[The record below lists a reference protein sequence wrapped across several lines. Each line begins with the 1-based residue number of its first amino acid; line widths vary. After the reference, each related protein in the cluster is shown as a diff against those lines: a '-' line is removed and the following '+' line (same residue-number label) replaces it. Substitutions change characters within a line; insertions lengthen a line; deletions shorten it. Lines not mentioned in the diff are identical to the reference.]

1 MSFRIDL
8 EGIGD
13 SVVRGTGQENQSYP
27 ISAASD
33 ASAAIQFLSGT
44 YGCKQFVLLGLCSGA
59 HTAFHAGIDITKFN
73 IRELIL
79 INPLT
84 FHWVAGLS
92 NKAARQYFE
101 VAHYKKLFTDRRAW
115 LKLLGGGVNVLNLV
129 KIVKWYIVN
138 FVRSRFQSICEFLN
152 VSITLI
158 SRDIGQILSLDRTIT
173 LVIAEGDPGYDILLA
188 VARRITTKEL
198 KTGRMRMVNIPN
210 ADHTFSQFENR
221 ETLVK
226 KIQSLLTSKY
236 L

>member
-1 MSFRIDL
+1 
-8 EGIGD
+8 
-13 SVVRGTGQENQSYP
+13 
-27 ISAASD
+27 
-33 ASAAIQFLSGT
+33 
-44 YGCKQFVLLGLCSGA
+44 
-59 HTAFHAGIDITKFN
+59 
-73 IRELIL
+73 
-79 INPLT
+79 
-84 FHWVAGLS
+84 
-92 NKAARQYFE
+92 
-101 VAHYKKLFTDRRAW
+101 
-115 LKLLGGGVNVLNLV
+115 VLNLV